1 MRDNKGQDFCR
12 RSSSSSHVDIT
23 KPQHQPSYVQKKS
36 SACMAHKIYWQLFVG
51 GKYVGFYFP
60 DSRKIKIYRSF
71 WTVFLPYVDRPFFML
86 NPLSLSLSHA

>member
-36 SACMAHKIYWQLFVG
+36 SACMAHKIYWQLLVG
-51 GKYVGFYFP
+51 EKYVGFYFP

-71 WTVFLPYVDRPFFML
+71 WTVFLYGISPPT
-86 NPLSLSLSHA
+86 